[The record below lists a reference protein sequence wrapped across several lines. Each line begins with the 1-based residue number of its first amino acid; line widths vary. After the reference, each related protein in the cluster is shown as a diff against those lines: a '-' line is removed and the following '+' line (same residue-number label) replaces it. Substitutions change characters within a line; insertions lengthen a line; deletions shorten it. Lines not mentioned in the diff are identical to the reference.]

1 MLGGALWEQ
10 TRPAPP
16 TSATESGYS
25 LPTPVKY
32 DSDGGRGAED
42 NYRGLGWNARYV
54 WSEDPGAERVPHP
67 GLKEKAEKRERRR
80 LPTPVAYDAAATSP
94 GNHYRGL
101 GWQAKHG
108 GGEFV
113 SAGETRPPQYPTP
126 IRSDATVSKNPNVL
140 RMVRDGEAFDQ
151 LARVVRRQEMEE
163 AGADP
168 FVEHAPGRATSAPQ
182 ERRARRQW
190 PTPTCTQPLMPQA
203 TLEARM
209 SDGVHDGHTSV
220 PLVEALQRDEHRRR
234 VPTPVAND
242 ARKVGPNFDL
252 DQPLNGLAAHARKE
266 MHPTPTS
273 LNGLRSSSGSDHR
286 PGKWQSPGHPEYGE
300 LSPEWVEWL
309 MNWPIGWTSLEPL
322 HPYAFEAWERGQA
335 GEPGQAR
342 WWLEDPS
349 DDPGSGIGKT
359 VPKPADREAER
370 ARQSRIAALGNGQVS
385 ACAAAAFVALW
396 EQPDPDGA

>member
-16 TSATESGYS
+16 TSATASGYS

-32 DSDGGRGAED
+32 DSDGGRGATD
-42 NYRGLGWNARYV
+42 NY
-54 WSEDPGAERVPHP
+54 H
-67 GLKEKAEKRERRR
+67 
-80 LPTPVAYDAAATSP
+80 
-94 GNHYRGL
+94 GL
-101 GWQAKHG
+101 GWQARYG
-108 GGEFV
+108 DQGFGPSGRYEQ
-113 SAGETRPPQYPTP
+113 GYLPP
-126 IRSDATVSKNPNVL
+126 
-140 RMVRDGEAFDQ
+140 M
-151 LARVVRRQEMEE
+151 
-163 AGADP
+163 
-168 FVEHAPGRATSAPQ
+168 VEHAPGKATSAPQ

-190 PTPTCTQPLMPQA
+190 PTPTCTQPMVPQESLEARMANPKRAGSTAVPLIEQLQRDEHRKKARWSTPTCTQPSMPQA

-209 SDGVHDGHTSV
+209 VDGKHNHDRSV
-220 PLVEALQRDEHRRR
+220 PFVEVLQRKEHRRR

-242 ARKVGPNFDL
+242 ARKVGPNFEL
-252 DQPLNGLAAHARKE
+252 DQPLNGLAARARKE

-273 LNGLRSSSGSDHR
+273 LNGLRSSSGSEHR
-286 PGKWQSPGHPEYGE
+286 PGMWQSPGHPEYGE
-300 LSPEWVEWL
+300 LSPGWVEWL
-309 MNWPIGWTSLEPL
+309 MGWPIGWTSLEPL
-322 HPYAFEAWERGQA
+322 HPYAFEAWERGQS